1 MDGAWGTF
9 DKKTNESS
17 GMIRSIVL
25 GDMDMAWSAMR
36 MTTERSFAVDYIL
49 PYYKYHYALVRI
61 LSFSKCYKICKILIF
76 ENISTDYK
84 EPRRGE
90 KLLVSLHET
99 LVC

>member
-36 MTTERSFAVDYIL
+36 MTTERSLAVDYIL
-49 PYYKYHYALVRI
+49 PYYKYHYALVKI
-61 LSFSKCYKICKILIF
+61 LSIPKWYLLLIF
-76 ENISTDYK
+76 INMSTGYK
-84 EPRRGE
+84 EQWRGE

-99 LVC
+99 TVC